1 MMVAFHL
8 GILDQGFPSEEYDE
22 NYVENIDETH
32 FMINMDNGRT
42 LDFCRE

>member
-8 GILDQGFPSEEYDE
+8 GNLHLGFLSEEYDE
-22 NYVENIDETH
+22 NYVENIDEKH

-42 LDFCRE
+42 